1 MAISTTFLSNTSLL
15 SVFGYANPNG
25 IFLSRNAAD
34 VSPNENAL
42 VFAPHQG

>member
-1 MAISTTFLSNTSLL
+1 MAITSTFLSGARLL
-15 SVFGYANPNG
+15 SVFGDANLNG
-25 IFLSRNAAD
+25 IFLSRNTVD